1 MYPLFD
7 SGCGTSGGSYWTCC
21 TVEKPCGANEG
32 DCDFNNQCKEGLI
45 CGVAN
50 CIGPEHP
57 LNADC
62 CEPGTTT
69 PAPTPSRK
77 EGLGPQ
83 YKKLGQFERYGWVH
97 LEPVVSIIWK
107 LFDCKLW
114 FVIS

>member
-1 MYPLFD
+1 MHPLFD
-7 SGCGTSGGSYWTCC
+7 SGCGTSGGTYWNCC

-32 DCDFNNQCKEGLI
+32 DCDFNNQCAEGLI

-69 PAPTPSRK
+69 PATTPSRK
-77 EGLGPQ
+77 GLRVKIGS
-83 YKKLGQFERYGWVH
+83 FWVWM
-97 LEPVVSIIWK
+97 IGFIWHQ
-107 LFDCKLW
+107 
-114 FVIS
+114 

>member
-1 MYPLFD
+1 MHPLFD
-7 SGCGTSGGSYWTCC
+7 SGCGTSGGTYWNCC

-32 DCDFNNQCKEGLI
+32 DCDFNNQCGEGLI

-69 PAPTPSRK
+69 PATTPSRK

-83 YKKLGQFERYGWVH
+83 CKNLGQFG
-97 LEPVVSIIWK
+97 SG
-107 LFDCKLW
+107 
-114 FVIS
+114 

>member
-1 MYPLFD
+1 MSYIMHPLFD
-7 SGCGTSGGSYWTCC
+7 SGCGTSGGTYWTCC

-83 YKKLGQFERYGWVH
+83 DKKLGQFGLGW
-97 LEPVVSIIWK
+97 LGSFGTSSEYN
-107 LFDCKLW
+107 LGF
-114 FVIS
+114 F